1 MGNDLPK
8 IVINVPMNVLE
19 KIVRS
24 YPGLPPEEAIRQHL
38 LDSLEGEVPEMK
50 EVRQVAATQISRED
64 ISKLQRSIMDLLNPY
79 TAKLDELSRRL
90 GTIIEILENLTE
102 RVANLENS
110 VKEIREGYVAKVEVP
125 HEVKHRERRSA
136 LDFLREQK
144 VMFESEITGRIRNR
158 DAFFERLKRGGA
170 VVLELSTERVAVDPE
185 FWEEFKKKLSE
196 LNSNLE
202 RDMIKVLGKEGTALL
217 KALMHDAQVYFDAT
231 RKKWVLLIKEKD

>member
-1 MGNDLPK
+1 MPR
-8 IVINVPMNVLE
+8 IVISIPMDVLE

-24 YPGLPPEEAIRQHL
+24 YPGLPPEEAIRQYV
-38 LDSLEGEVPEMK
+38 LDSLRGGAPEIK
-50 EVRQVAATQISRED
+50 EVRPAAPAQISRED

-79 TAKLDELSRRL
+79 TAKLDDLSRRL
-90 GTIIEILENLTE
+90 GTIVEILENLAE
-102 RVANLENS
+102 RVANLES
-110 VKEIREGYVAKVEVP
+110 SIRELREGYAARAEVP

-185 FWEEFKKKLSE
+185 FWEEFKRKLSE
-196 LNSNLE
+196 LSSSLE
-202 RDMIKVLGKEGTALL
+202 KDIVKVLGKEGAALL
-217 KALMHDAQVYFDAT
+217 KALMHDAQVYYDAT
-231 RKKWVLLIKEKD
+231 RKKWVLLVKERD